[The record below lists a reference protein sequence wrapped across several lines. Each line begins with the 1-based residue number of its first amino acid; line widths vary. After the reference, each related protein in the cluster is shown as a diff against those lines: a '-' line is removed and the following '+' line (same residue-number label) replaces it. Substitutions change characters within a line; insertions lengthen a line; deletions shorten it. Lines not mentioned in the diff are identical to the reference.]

1 MNLKQMRIINGKKGI
16 VFTLTAIALA
26 VFFTLVFSA
35 KIEKPLDYKTELLE
49 ARVNVLNDYLNT
61 FYDYA
66 EGIASISGYS
76 AMRGVIIN
84 ISEAKDYNPNFE
96 TQFVYCIKTGNLTST
111 NICPNMTNQTVVYF
125 LDQLVDIAKSELN
138 INSSYTINNVT
149 VNQTIDAFSVE
160 VMLNLSVRVTDE
172 FANMTDNR
180 VLVSRINI
188 NGLPDPLYLING
200 TYNQT
205 ITIYEKAQGNWT
217 YEDLKQLYNNHAYR
231 RSSEGISFISRV
243 KGDFSS
249 SALYGIESFVNYTM
263 VSYDDN
269 DTMVDYLFW
278 LKRKFNCVPTMST
291 EIIGIND
298 TENFNL
304 SGGKYFQLD
313 RNHTSTFFIPAN
325 YRAIPCS

>member
-1 MNLKQMRIINGKKGI
+1 MNLKQIRIINGKKGI
-16 VFTLTAIALA
+16 VFTLTAITLA
-26 VFFTLVFSA
+26 VFFTLAFSA
-35 KIEKPLDYKTELLE
+35 RIEKPLDYKTELIE

-76 AMRGVIIN
+76 ALRGVIIN
-84 ISEAKDYNPNFE
+84 ISEAKDYNRNFE
-96 TQFVYCIKTGNLTST
+96 TQFANCTMTGNLTPTS
-111 NICPNMTNQTVVYF
+111 ICPNMTNQTIVYF
-125 LDQLVDIAKSELN
+125 LDQLVDIAKKEMN
-138 INSSYTINNVT
+138 INSSYTINNIT
-149 VNQTIDAFSVE
+149 VNQTIDAFFVE

-180 VLVSRINI
+180 VLVSNINI
-188 NGLPDPLYLING
+188 NGLQDPLYLING
-200 TYNQT
+200 SYNQT
-205 ITIYEKAQGNWT
+205 ITTYEKAQGNWT
-217 YEDLKQLYNNHAYR
+217 YEDLQNLYYNHSYR
-231 RSSEGISFISRV
+231 RSSEGISFISRI
-243 KGDFSS
+243 KGDFSPGS
-249 SALYGIESFVNYTM
+249 LNGIESFVNYTT
-263 VSYDDN
+263 VSYDVN

-298 TENFNL
+298 SVNFPL